1 MSIHS
6 STDTKSGVRF
16 WQAHLRALGGSGLS
30 RREYCRRHHL
40 SYHALTYWVR
50 KLRPRQ
56 AQERPRLRWWRCQP
70 ARYPCCRGRALHSVS
85 ILIKAACSRSSPI
98 LTRPAWA
105 GCSESWS
112 SDDPG

>member
-50 KLRPRQ
+50 KLRPTS
-56 AQERPRLRWWRCQP
+56 PRATPP
-70 ARYPCCRGRALHSVS
+70 ALVEVP
-85 ILIKAACSRSSPI
+85 ACSLPLLQRSGSAFRLYLDQGRLLEI
-98 LTRPAWA
+98 
-105 GCSESWS
+105 ES
-112 SDDPG
+112 DFDEFGLGRLLRVLEQR

>member
-50 KLRPRQ
+50 KLRPTS
-56 AQERPRLRWWRCQP
+56 PRATPP
-70 ARYPCCRGRALHSVS
+70 ALVEVP
-85 ILIKAACSRSSPI
+85 ACSLPLLQRSDSAFRLHLDQGRLLEI
-98 LTRPAWA
+98 ESDFDEA
-105 GCSESWS
+105 GLGRLLRVLEQR
-112 SDDPG
+112 